1 MPAAFSLL
9 ASRSRHALV
18 AWLLGVVLVLQLAAP
33 VAGMPRSASD
43 ASLRLAALAKVVGHA
58 VATCHDDD
66 GGQMPAG
73 DAGPCCPCTLCHAH
87 ASTGSAAPI
96 EFALL
101 PRVATSGG
109 VAAYPQPPPRA
120 PAVLLGLSG
129 PRGPPLPV

>member
-66 GGQMPAG
+66 GGQMPAR
-73 DAGPCCPCTLCHAH
+73 DQ
-87 ASTGSAAPI
+87 TGS
-96 EFALL
+96 
-101 PRVATSGG
+101 G
-109 VAAYPQPPPRA
+109 
-120 PAVLLGLSG
+120 G
-129 PRGPPLPV
+129 PRGPERPRRTAGARGGGCG